1 MMLNEKWGTQQLYQK
16 HQEKAVQPLVHWA
29 KQVAAE
35 WQYLFA
41 ESNMLILEASNFTQG
56 LLNTNKVIVSEW
68 NVVFDFGE
76 TAFGGDTN
84 IYTMMVNTL
93 FKS

>member
-16 HQEKAVQPLVHWA
+16 HQEKSVQPLVHWA

-41 ESNMLILEASNFTQG
+41 QSNMLILEASNFTQG
-56 LLNTNKVIVSEW
+56 LLNTNKVIV
-68 NVVFDFGE
+68 GE
-76 TAFGGDTN
+76 FESCCCCCFLLTD
-84 IYTMMVNTL
+84 L
-93 FKS
+93 